1 MQQNDSKVTLLICPC
16 YNSGMR
22 AGRRLLLMAA
32 GLMVLCSSSL
42 AWINGQMPIDTS
54 LGAIISA
61 TVSTLSNHAIT
72 LDIAVLDNI
81 SVAATLF
88 TIGVIILIA
97 AVLGSRFIGLFGI
110 ILSVATMVLWAIS
123 AHLQL
128 HDLVTQFWS
137 WGMGIKLALI
147 GTLLSLLVT
156 LLPRLRLPG
165 RS

>member
-1 MQQNDSKVTLLICPC
+1 
-16 YNSGMR
+16 
-22 AGRRLLLMAA
+22 
-32 GLMVLCSSSL
+32 
-42 AWINGQMPIDTS
+42 MPINTS